1 MRNILMNAEAQY
13 PGSNIDV
20 FIPDLKMKEL
30 QKMVNFLY
38 TGVVYSSDT
47 PKLMSNLIHIFGFST
62 NMAMNVTITCN
73 ICHDQDNGA
82 KKEGYSCKSCDLAA
96 QNLINV
102 INEKVLILSN

>member
-13 PGSNIDV
+13 PGYNIDV

-38 TGVVYSSDT
+38 TGVVYASDT
-47 PKLMSNLIHIFGFST
+47 PKLMSNLIHIFGFSS
-62 NMAMNVTITCN
+62 NIAMNVTITCN
-73 ICHDQDNGA
+73 ICQESSTYQDKGA

-102 INEKVLILSN
+102 INEKV